1 MATASSTL
9 SAAERYALE
18 AAVIERQLI
27 ELKEKLAAH
36 KKRQAADPRNWGYAG
51 DLAHV
56 ATKLDELLPAL
67 GG

>member
-1 MATASSTL
+1 MSKTATESY
-9 SAAERYALE
+9 ERE

-36 KKRQAADPRNWGYAG
+36 EKRQAADPRNWGYAG

-56 ATKLDELLPAL
+56 ATKLDELLQFL
-67 GG
+67 GA

>member
-1 MATASSTL
+1 MANAPRTL
-9 SAAERYALE
+9 SATERYALD

-56 ATKLDELLPAL
+56 ATKLDELLQTL
-67 GG
+67 GA